1 MEWSFRLAAVDDPL
15 LGADF
20 LRAFNLLVDMG
31 GEQILDAS
39 SLQVI
44 SSSTSPPAN
53 QSPFFTALVNTPSQ
67 YRDILAEFPGVTLD
81 KPKPTSKPANGVYH
95 HIQTTGPPVF
105 AKACRLDPN
114 KLVEAQAEFKKMEDE
129 GIVW

>member
-1 MEWSFRLAAVDDPL
+1 
-15 LGADF
+15 
-20 LRAFNLLVDMG
+20 MG

-39 SLQVI
+39 SLQVL

-53 QSPFFTALVNTPSQ
+53 QLPFFTALVNTPSQ

-95 HIQTTGPPVF
+95 HIKTTGPPVF

-114 KLVEAQAEFKKMEDE
+114 KLVEAKAEFKKMEDE